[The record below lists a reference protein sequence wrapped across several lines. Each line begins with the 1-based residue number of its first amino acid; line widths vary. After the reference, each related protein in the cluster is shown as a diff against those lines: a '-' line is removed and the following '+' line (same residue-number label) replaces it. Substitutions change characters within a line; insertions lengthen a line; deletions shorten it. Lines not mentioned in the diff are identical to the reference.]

1 MIWNRDKAQ
10 YMTIMSSKIPEILLR
25 NAVTMFVDDEYVN
38 IRRNKEQQQIQSC
51 VEYTQQNKFSRS
63 KSLKESFKITFKRSS
78 IITRSF
84 TRSKSS
90 ECASEGKWWC
100 VNLVVNG
107 EIVIVCFS
115 CDSIRWETKRT
126 RSEGCVGVPAQRRCK
141 I

>member
-1 MIWNRDKAQ
+1 
-10 YMTIMSSKIPEILLR
+10 MSSKIPEILLR

-90 ECASEGKWWC
+90 ECASEDERQSVLDRRAASADDARFSAKP
-100 VNLVVNG
+100 VPTPLVVEDPPSSENG
-107 EIVIVCFS
+107 SDLDDV
-115 CDSIRWETKRT
+115 KYHNN
-126 RSEGCVGVPAQRRCK
+126 PALLDG
-141 I
+141 